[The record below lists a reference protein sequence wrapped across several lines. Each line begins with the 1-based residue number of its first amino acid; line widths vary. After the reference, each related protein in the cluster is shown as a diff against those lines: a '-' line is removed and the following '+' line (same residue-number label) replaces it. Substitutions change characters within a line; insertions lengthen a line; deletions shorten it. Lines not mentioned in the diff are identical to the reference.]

1 MEKETTIVCESLDY
15 GNLCRFY
22 SHNFPGLLLGFNF
35 LLQLSSAEIRGE
47 LSTILEWLVP
57 VASNTTKAHHG
68 FGWVGEWANTG

>member
-1 MEKETTIVCESLDY
+1 MEIFVEFIVIIFLV
-15 GNLCRFY
+15 L
-22 SHNFPGLLLGFNF
+22 LLLGFNF